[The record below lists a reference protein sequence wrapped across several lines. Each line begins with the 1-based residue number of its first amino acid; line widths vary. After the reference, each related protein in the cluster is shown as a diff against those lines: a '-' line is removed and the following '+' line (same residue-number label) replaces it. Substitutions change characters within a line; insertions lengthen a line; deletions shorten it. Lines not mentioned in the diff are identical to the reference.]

1 MPSRAKYCE
10 VPCNI
15 PYFAANTVMIKL
27 LTIAILGVILYR
39 MLFPTQRIDR
49 PGGRER
55 HDRDE
60 DDYVDYEEID

>member
-1 MPSRAKYCE
+1 
-10 VPCNI
+10 
-15 PYFAANTVMIKL
+15 MIKL

-39 MLFPTQRIDR
+39 MLFPPQRIDR